1 MAFLSGKQAFLE
13 ILKEEGV
20 EVMFGNPGTT
30 ELPLMDGLAREPKI
44 RYILAL
50 QEAVAIAMADGY
62 AQASG
67 KLAAVNV
74 HTSPGLG
81 NSMGM
86 LYDAMKAGSPL
97 LLTAGQHDQA
107 MNLTEPILW
116 SELTPVARPW
126 VKWAHEITRLE
137 DLPRAVRRA
146 AKTALAHPTGPV
158 FISLPVD
165 VLNAE
170 RELDLLAPT
179 RIAPRTRGDKAA
191 VEAAADLLAKAKRP
205 ILIAGDAIAHGDAL
219 NEMVEVAELLGAP
232 VYTECIPSTCSF
244 PFTHP
249 LYQGPFARLG
259 GPIRALLMQHDLLF
273 SVGGDL
279 FTLSLPSDVEP
290 MPEGLPLIHMDVDPW
305 EIGKNYPAQVAIA
318 GDPKA
323 TLPDLAEALR
333 RRLSPATNKDARAR
347 TAALGAAMDKRRR
360 AMRETAAAEAG
371 RTPISPLSL
380 VAAVVDAMPED
391 AIVVD
396 ESISSG
402 NGLRELLRSSDPRS
416 FYGIRGGGIGW
427 GLPAALG
434 VKLAQPAPA
443 GGRPHRRRQRHVH
456 QPGVLDGGAR
466 FDPRRLR
473 HLQQRVVPHPEAA
486 HARAEGLLGGGRPL
500 RRDGSRES
508 HHRLRGPGEV
518 ARRAGR
524 AGGKDRRRRVPRC
537 SAASPRAARIW
548 STRASTGRSRG
559 SQRESSVP
567 TISPW
572 VTVRAAKDARP
583 RVRRNGWLCRHF
595 DVVNLALRSR
605 NRYTVLAHAFEMELD
620 GLADLGLH
628 FFERSTGGNAPGKIR
643 DIRGVVALG
652 FLDHD
657 RVPHSHLTSSVHACE
672 GSSPNLAQPLSHAG
686 LPPGPSGPP
695 AFDDVSRQAQRDQ
708 FPRIQRQGPTALVDL
723 RAGKHFFGQ
732 LRQLFVLL
740 GLHRMSIDASK
751 VRLQGAARCALSLV
765 HWPSSC

>member
-13 ILKEEGV
+13 ILKQEGV

-333 RRLSPATNKDARAR
+333 QRLSPATNKDARAR

-380 VAAVVDAMPED
+380 VAAIVEAMPED

-434 VKLAQPAPA
+434 VKLAQP
-443 GGRPHRRRQRHVH
+443 GRP
-456 QPGVLDGGAR
+456 
-466 FDPRRLR
+466 
-473 HLQQRVVPHPEAA
+473 
-486 HARAEGLLGGGRPL
+486 
-500 RRDGSRES
+500 
-508 HHRLRGPGEV
+508 
-518 ARRAGR
+518 
-524 AGGKDRRRRVPRC
+524 
-537 SAASPRAARIW
+537 
-548 STRASTGRSRG
+548 
-559 SQRESSVP
+559 
-567 TISPW
+567 
-572 VTVRAAKDARP
+572 
-583 RVRRNGWLCRHF
+583 
-595 DVVNLALRSR
+595 
-605 NRYTVLAHAFEMELD
+605 
-620 GLADLGLH
+620 
-628 FFERSTGGNAPGKIR
+628 
-643 DIRGVVALG
+643 VVALIGDGSAMYTNQAFWTAAHDSIPVVYVIFNNASYRILKQRTLALKG
-652 FLDHD
+652 FSAEDD
-657 RVPHSHLTSSVHACE
+657 RYVAMDLVNPTIDYVGLARSLGVPGELVEKTADVGPAMKR
-672 GSSPNLAQPLSHAG
+672 GLASG
-686 LPPGPSGPP
+686 GPY
-695 AFDDVSRQAQRDQ
+695 
-708 FPRIQRQGPTALVDL
+708 LVDA
-723 RAGKHFFGQ
+723 R
-732 LRQLFVLL
+732 
-740 GLHRMSIDASK
+740 IDGSFK
-751 VRLQGAARCALSLV
+751 G
-765 HWPSSC
+765 